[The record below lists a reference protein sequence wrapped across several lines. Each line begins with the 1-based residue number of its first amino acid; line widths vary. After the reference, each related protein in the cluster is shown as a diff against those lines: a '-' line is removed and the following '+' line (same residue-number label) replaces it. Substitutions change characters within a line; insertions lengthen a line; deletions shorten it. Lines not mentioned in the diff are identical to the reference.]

1 LTPGTRLG
9 VYEVTALI
17 GEGGMGQVYRATDMQ
32 LRRQVAIKVLPSTL
46 ATDRDRLARFQRE
59 AEVLASLNHPNIAA
73 IYGFEHEGQVHA
85 LVLELVEGRTLAQR
99 LDGQKARG
107 IPLDEALVIARQ
119 IADALDAA
127 HERGIVHRDL
137 KPANIAVSP
146 DGVVKVLDFGLAKPG
161 TGGAEQTGAGRDE
174 LTNSPTMMAATVDGV
189 LLGTAPYMS
198 PEQAR
203 GKPVDK
209 RTDIW
214 AFGCVLYEM
223 LTGRRAFDGETS
235 SDAIAAILEREPDYS
250 RLNASTPPHIV
261 RLVARMLDKDP
272 KTRLRDIGDARA
284 EFDAKPDPRI
294 PNPEPRIRSAKLF
307 RERLAWSALVIA
319 AAGAAALAL
328 LSLRTAPPLA
338 SAVMFDAPFP
348 PGLAPTFAQLAIS
361 PDGHYLAVAPTFEGR
376 APIWLRPID
385 SSAGRILPGTEGA
398 TFPFWSPD
406 GKSIGFFAER
416 KLKRIEIDGEAVTIV
431 TDVQV
436 ARGGMWQPDGAIV
449 FAPNA
454 TGPLFRVPSTG
465 GTAVAATKL
474 QEGQND
480 HRAPF
485 LLPAARHFLYYS
497 RGTPQVRGVYVARLD
512 GSESRRLADADG
524 AAVYASGHLLFVRQS
539 ELLAQPFDA
548 DRLTLGGAAF
558 RVAGPV
564 AVSPAI
570 SLASLA
576 ASPAGAIAYA
586 ASSVQSGQFV
596 WVDRTGAKIEAL
608 GQPEQTPIAMASLSP
623 DGRRIAFSRAV
634 GGNWDIWLMDMHGTM
649 SRFTSDP
656 ALDFSP
662 IWSADGRQI
671 FFQSPRVQG
680 PAANLYVRSVADG
693 TPEELLFKSEWPK
706 SPSAVSADGRV
717 LLYTVNNTGTSS
729 EIWSLPLTGD
739 RSPRVFVKSSAF
751 HARDGQF
758 SPDGKW
764 VAYQSDES
772 GRNEIYVQPFPGP
785 GERIQL
791 SPGGGT
797 QVRWGQ
803 RSAEVFYIAADQ
815 RLNAVPARIAANGG
829 LSLGSPKPLFQVSAI
844 RQLGLQY
851 VVSADGQRFL
861 LNTQTAD
868 PPSIT
873 MILNWKG
880 KP

>member
-1 LTPGTRLG
+1 LPLTPGTRLG
-9 VYEVTALI
+9 VYAITTQI
-17 GEGGMGQVYRATDMQ
+17 GAGGMGEVYRATDGN
-32 LRRQVAIKVLPSTL
+32 LKRSVAIKVLPTSV
-46 ATDRDRLARFQRE
+46 AGDADRLARFQRE
-59 AEVLASLNHPNIAA
+59 AEILASLNHPNIAA
-73 IYGFEHEGQVHA
+73 IYGVEHRGDVHA
-85 LVLELVEGRTLAQR
+85 LVLELVEGQTLAEKLASQR
-99 LDGQKARG
+99 PKG
-107 IPLDEALVIARQ
+107 IRFDEALAIARQ

-137 KPANIAVSP
+137 KPANIALSP
-146 DGVVKVLDFGLAKPG
+146 EGVVKVLDFGLAIPG
-161 TGGAEQTGAGRDE
+161 AGAESGE
-174 LTNSPTMMAATVDGV
+174 LTNSPTMMAPTVEGM

-203 GKPVDK
+203 GKAVDK

-261 RLVARMLDKDP
+261 RLLERMLDKDL

-284 EFDAKPDPRI
+284 ELSSDYRPATSNSRAS
-294 PNPEPRIRSAKLF
+294 SAK
-307 RERLAWSALVIA
+307 RTGERLMWSALVAA
-319 AAGAAALAL
+319 AAGAAALAVM
-328 LSLRTAPPLA
+328 SLRTAPPLA

-361 PDGHYLAVAPTFEGR
+361 PDGHTLAVAPTFEGR

-416 KLKRIEIDGEAVTIV
+416 KLKRIEIDGEAVTIL

-436 ARGGMWQPDGAIV
+436 PRGGMWQPDGTIV

-454 TGPLFRVPSTG
+454 VGPLFRVPSSG

-474 QEGQND
+474 EPGQND

-485 LLPAARHFLYYS
+485 LLPDSRHFLYYS
-497 RGTPQVRGVYVARLD
+497 RGTAQVRGVYVARLD
-512 GSESRRLADADG
+512 GSESRRLADADA
-524 AAVYASGHLLFVRQS
+524 AAVYASGHLLFVRQN

-548 DRLTLGGAAF
+548 DRLSLSGAAV
-558 RVAGPV
+558 RVAAPV

-596 WVDRTGAKIEAL
+596 WVNRAGAKIEAL

-656 ALDFSP
+656 ALDMFP

-680 PAANLYVRSVADG
+680 PAPNLYVRSVGDG
-693 TPEELLFKSEWPK
+693 TPEELLLKSDWPK

-717 LLYTVNNTGTSS
+717 LLYTVNNSGVSS

-739 RSPRVFVKSSAF
+739 RTPRVFVKSSSF
-751 HARDGQF
+751 HARDGEF
-758 SPDGKW
+758 SPDGRW

-772 GRNEIYVQPFPGP
+772 GRNEIYLQPFPGP
-785 GERIQL
+785 GEHIQL

-815 RLNAVPARIAANGG
+815 RLNAVPVRIAANGA

-844 RQLGLQY
+844 RSLGLQY

-880 KP
+880 QP

>member
-1 LTPGTRLG
+1 MNPGTRLG

-17 GEGGMGQVYRATDMQ
+17 GAGGMGQVYRATDTQ
-32 LRRQVAIKVLPSTL
+32 LKRQVAMKVLPASL

-59 AEVLASLNHPNIAA
+59 AEVLASLNHPNIGT
-73 IYGFEHEGQVHA
+73 IYGIVNVGDVHA
-85 LVLELVEGRTLAQR
+85 LVLELVEGQTLAEMLSSQ
-99 LDGQKARG
+99 GPKG
-107 IPLDEALVIARQ
+107 IRLDEALAIARQ
-119 IADALDAA
+119 IANALDAA

-137 KPANIAVSP
+137 KPANIALSS

-161 TGGAEQTGAGRDE
+161 AGAESGG
-174 LTNSPTMMAATVDGV
+174 LTHSPTMMAPTVEGL

-203 GKPVDK
+203 GKAVDK

-223 LTGRRAFDGETS
+223 LTGHRAFDGETS

-261 RLVARMLDKDP
+261 RLMARLLDKDP

-294 PNPEPRIRSAKLF
+294 PTPDPRIPPATLL
-307 RERLAWSALVIA
+307 RERLAWSVLVVA
-319 AAGAAALAL
+319 AAGAAALAVVA
-328 LSLRTAPPLA
+328 LRTAPPA
-338 SAVMFDAPFP
+338 VSAVMFDVPFP
-348 PGLAPTFAQLAIS
+348 PGLAATFAQLAIS

-406 GKSIGFFAER
+406 GRSIGFFAER

-436 ARGGMWQPDGAIV
+436 ARGGMWQPDGTIV

-454 TGPLFRVPSTG
+454 TGPLFRVPSSG
-465 GTAVAATKL
+465 GAVVAATTL
-474 QEGQND
+474 EPGQND
-480 HRAPF
+480 HRAPT
-485 LLPAARHFLYYS
+485 LLPDGRHFLYYS

-512 GSESRRLADADG
+512 GSESRRLADADA
-524 AAVYASGHLLFVRQS
+524 AAVYASGNLLFVRQN
-539 ELLAQPFDA
+539 ELFAQPFDT
-548 DRLTLGGAAF
+548 DRLTLGGAAV

-564 AVSPAI
+564 TVNPAI

-576 ASPAGAIAYA
+576 AAPAGAIAFA
-586 ASSVQSGQFV
+586 VSNVQSGQFV
-596 WVDRTGAKIEAL
+596 WVDRTGTKIEAL
-608 GQPEQTPIAMASLSP
+608 GQPEQTPMAMAALSP
-623 DGRRIAFSRAV
+623 DGARIAFSRAV
-634 GGNWDIWLMDMHGTM
+634 GSNWDIWLMDMRGTT

-680 PAANLYVRSVADG
+680 PAPNLYVRSVADG
-693 TPEELLFKSEWPK
+693 TPEELLLKSEWPK
-706 SPSAVSADGRV
+706 NPSAVSADGRF
-717 LLYTVNNTGTSS
+717 LLFTVNTGTSA
-729 EIWSLPLTGD
+729 EIWSLPLAGART
-739 RSPRVFVKSSAF
+739 PQVFVKSAF
-751 HARDGQF
+751 NASGGQF

-772 GRNEIYVQPFPGP
+772 GRNEIYVRPFPGP
-785 GERIQL
+785 GEQMPL
-791 SPGGGT
+791 STGGGT
-797 QVRWGQ
+797 EVRWGRQ
-803 RSAEVFYIAADQ
+803 SAEVFYVAAD
-815 RLNAVPARIAANGG
+815 RHLTAVPAHIAANGA
-829 LSLGSPKPLFQVSAI
+829 LSLGSPKLLFQVAAT
-844 RQLGLQY
+844 RTLGLAY
-851 VVSADGQRFL
+851 AVSADGQRFL
-861 LNTQTAD
+861 LNNQTAD

>member
-1 LTPGTRLG
+1 
-9 VYEVTALI
+9 
-17 GEGGMGQVYRATDMQ
+17 M
-32 LRRQVAIKVLPSTL
+32 
-46 ATDRDRLARFQRE
+46 
-59 AEVLASLNHPNIAA
+59 
-73 IYGFEHEGQVHA
+73 
-85 LVLELVEGRTLAQR
+85 
-99 LDGQKARG
+99 
-107 IPLDEALVIARQ
+107 
-119 IADALDAA
+119 
-127 HERGIVHRDL
+127 
-137 KPANIAVSP
+137 
-146 DGVVKVLDFGLAKPG
+146 
-161 TGGAEQTGAGRDE
+161 
-174 LTNSPTMMAATVDGV
+174 
-189 LLGTAPYMS
+189 
-198 PEQAR
+198 
-203 GKPVDK
+203 
-209 RTDIW
+209 
-214 AFGCVLYEM
+214 
-223 LTGRRAFDGETS
+223 
-235 SDAIAAILEREPDYS
+235 
-250 RLNASTPPHIV
+250 
-261 RLVARMLDKDP
+261 ARMLDKDP

-284 EFDAKPDPRI
+284 ELDARPDPRI
-294 PNPEPRIRSAKLF
+294 PNLDLRIPSAKLS
-307 RERLAWSALVIA
+307 RERLAWSALVVA
-319 AAGAAALAL
+319 AAGAAALAVI
-328 LSLRTAPPLA
+328 SLRSAPPVA

-348 PGLAPTFAQLAIS
+348 PGLAATFAQLAIS
-361 PDGHYLAVAPTFEGR
+361 PDGHHLAVAPTFEGR

-406 GKSIGFFAER
+406 GKSIGFFSER

-431 TDVQV
+431 TDAPI
-436 ARGGMWQPDGAIV
+436 ARGGMWQPDGTIL
-449 FAPNA
+449 FAPNPV
-454 TGPLFRVPSTG
+454 GPLFRVPSSG

-474 QEGQND
+474 EPGQND

-485 LLPAARHFLYYS
+485 LLPDGRHFLYYS
-497 RGTPQVRGVYVARLD
+497 RGTPQVRGVYVAKLD
-512 GSESRRLADADG
+512 GSEPRRLADADA
-524 AAVYASGHLLFVRQS
+524 AAVFASGHLLFVRQS

-548 DRLTLGGAAF
+548 DRLTLGGPAV

-564 AVSPAI
+564 AVNSGI

-576 ASPAGAIAYA
+576 ASPASAIAYA

-596 WVDRTGAKIEAL
+596 WVDRKGTKIEAI
-608 GQPEQTPIAMASLSP
+608 GQPEQTPIAMPSISP

-656 ALDFSP
+656 ALDMSP

-680 PAANLYVRSVADG
+680 PSPNLYVRSVADG
-693 TPEELLFKSEWPK
+693 TPEELLLQSVLPK

-717 LLYTVNNTGTSS
+717 LLYTVNNTATSS
-729 EIWSLPLTGD
+729 EIWSLQLTGD
-739 RSPRVFVKSSAF
+739 HTARVFVKSSSF
-751 HARDGQF
+751 HASGGQF

-772 GRNEIYVQPFPGP
+772 GRNEIYLQPFPGP

-803 RSAEVFYIAADQ
+803 RSAEAFYIAADQ
-815 RLNAVPARIAANGG
+815 RLNAVPVGIAANGA
-829 LSLGSPKPLFQVSAI
+829 LSIGSPKPLFQVSAI

>member
-1 LTPGTRLG
+1 M
-9 VYEVTALI
+9 
-17 GEGGMGQVYRATDMQ
+17 GEVYRATDSV
-32 LRRQVAIKVLPSTL
+32 LKRSVALKVLPASM
-46 ATDRDRLARFQRE
+46 AGDGDRLARFQRE

-73 IYGFEHEGQVHA
+73 IYGVEHDGDVHA
-85 LVLELVEGRTLAQR
+85 LVLELVEGQTLAQR
-99 LDGQKARG
+99 LDGQKSTG
-107 IPLDEALVIARQ
+107 IPLDEALAIARQ

-137 KPANIAVSP
+137 KPANIALSP
-146 DGVVKVLDFGLAKPG
+146 GGLVKVLDFGLAKPAASERRG
-161 TGGAEQTGAGRDE
+161 E
-174 LTNSPTMMAATVDGV
+174 LTNSPTMMAPTVEGV

-203 GKPVDK
+203 GRTTDK

-223 LTGRRAFDGETS
+223 LAGRRAFDGETS
-235 SDAIAAILEREPDYS
+235 SDAIAAILERAPDYS
-250 RLNASTPPHIV
+250 RLAPATPPHIM
-261 RLVARMLDKDP
+261 RLIARMLEKDP

-284 EFDAKPDPRI
+284 ELDAAPDGRI
-294 PNPEPRIRSAKLF
+294 AAPESRLSSATLV
-307 RERLAWSALVIA
+307 RERLAWSALVLA
-319 AAGAAALAL
+319 AAGVAALAV
-328 LSLRTAPPLA
+328 LSLRTVPLPA

-361 PDGHYLAVAPTFEGR
+361 PDGHYLAVAPTFDGP
-376 APIWLRPID
+376 APLWLRPID
-385 SSAGRILPGTEGA
+385 SSAGRILPGTDGA
-398 TFPFWSPD
+398 AFPFWSPD
-406 GKSIGFFAER
+406 GNSIGFFAER
-416 KLKRIEIDGEAVTIV
+416 KLKRIEIHGEAVTIL
-431 TDVQV
+431 TDAPI
-436 ARGGMWQPDGAIV
+436 ARGGMWQPDGTIV

-454 TGPLFRVPSTG
+454 TGPLFRVSSSG

-474 QEGQND
+474 DLGQND

-485 LLPAARHFLYYS
+485 LLPDGRHFLYYA

-512 GSESRRLADADG
+512 GSESRRLADADA
-524 AAVYASGHLLFVRQS
+524 AAVYASGYLLLVRQN
-539 ELLAQPFDA
+539 ELLAQAFDA
-548 DRLTLGGAAF
+548 ERLILGGAAV

-596 WVDRTGAKIEAL
+596 WVDRTGTKIATL
-608 GQPEQTPIAMASLSP
+608 GQPEQTPMAMASLSP
-623 DGRRIAFSRAV
+623 DGRRIALSRAV
-634 GGNWDIWLMDMHGTM
+634 SGNWDIWLMDMHGTM

-656 ALDFSP
+656 ALDMFP

-680 PAANLYVRSVADG
+680 PAPNLYVRSVADG
-693 TPEELLFKSEWPK
+693 TPEEMLLSSDRPK
-706 SPSAVSADGRV
+706 APSSVSADGRV

-729 EIWSLPLTGD
+729 EIWSLPLSGD
-739 RSPRVFVKSSAF
+739 HTPQVFVKSSSF
-751 HARDGQF
+751 HASGGQF
-758 SPDGKW
+758 SPDGQW

-772 GRNEIYVQPFPGP
+772 GRNEVYVRPFPGP
-785 GERIQL
+785 GERRQL

-815 RLNAVPARIAANGG
+815 RLNAVSVRIAANGA
-829 LSLGSPKPLFQVSAI
+829 LSLGSPKPLFQVSVI

-873 MILNWKG
+873 MRLNWKG
-880 KP
+880 IP